1 MPVTLSPLA
10 GAGQQFFDNNGNP
23 LTGGKL
29 YTYSAGTT
37 TPLAA
42 YTTNSGAIAHTNPI
56 ILDSAG
62 RVPSGGEI
70 WLTLGFGYKFVL
82 TTSADVV
89 IATYDN
95 IPSSAQPPAAND
107 ADSIQYEQGYT
118 VIAGGFT
125 VGQTYRILTV
135 GNTDFTLIGASANTV
150 GVHFIATGVGT
161 GTGTAEYSRTVELRL
176 RDTTDLA
183 DFGAVGDGVANDR
196 AAVAAAIASQKPLR
210 WIGTSGNTFRI
221 TTQIAQTV
229 TKDVIWYGDG
239 ATIVYDGA
247 HAEYAL
253 RFTDTAGVQFLIN
266 DITIDGSKL
275 CNKVLEVLNNTSLT
289 TASEFIANNLY
300 VKEAKRLN
308 TFNGGDGILIRGAFN
323 QVVFNNGGVSD
334 CELPAGQGIS
344 GTIGISGI
352 TVTWYSTTS
361 YARRMVLNGTS
372 IEKIYSSDLTYEAD
386 QDGIK
391 YFVPDASGGGNKVES
406 EFICTG
412 GARFLNCYGRSIKTQ
427 CRNTIVENSYFER
440 TEGFLSGIGNVE
452 AEAQTGSIII
462 RSCVFSYKN
471 GQEPGVC
478 VGCSTDT
485 QYIRPGLTAKDCEVY
500 LDSATTLSVF
510 ALNFPR
516 SGFFSRHQIT
526 GIKIFGKVVKLFD
539 FLCNGDKNFAEVS
552 NCYAN
557 EIVNGETGEKAL
569 VYVRT
574 SGTTTPRNAIVT
586 AFGNVYDNTDLP
598 AIVRDNVGST
608 AMNSTLSAWNN
619 QGFANDLTA
628 DSIAS
633 GLKTNQVARLGR
645 ITGDLGRTA
654 YFDVISKNIGIG
666 ATETFS
672 ISNASGCLVFIQAR
686 YNSTGYALIGS
697 TATVNTV
704 ISKGTPFEVGNT
716 TEPAT
721 GIFRVW
727 SSGTREISIKNTDT
741 FIRTVSVFVMS
752 P

>member
-118 VIAGGFT
+118 VTAGGFT
-125 VGQTYRILTV
+125 VGQTYRILTI

-247 HAEYAL
+247 HVEYAIRL
-253 RFTDTAGVQFLIN
+253 SNAAGIELIIN
-266 DITIDGSKL
+266 DITVDGGKL
-275 CNKVLEVLNNTSLT
+275 VNKCLEILNNTDSYSNLT
-289 TASEFIANNLY
+289 CNNVF
-300 VKEAKRLN
+300 VKRAKRLN
-308 TFNGGDGILIRGAFN
+308 TFNGGDGMLVIGSFN
-323 QVVFNNGGVSD
+323 SVTFNGGGASD
-334 CELPAGQGIS
+334 CELPTGQGTS
-344 GTIGISGI
+344 GSAGITGL
-352 TVTWYSTTS
+352 TVTWYSLTR
-361 YARRMVLNGTS
+361 YVRAMYVNGV
-372 IEKIYSSDLTYEAD
+372 IVEKIYSSDLSYQPD
-386 QDGIK
+386 QDGIR
-391 YFVPDASGGGNKVES
+391 YFAPTDGSIKARSLFSCINS
-406 EFICTG
+406 QFI
-412 GARFLNCYGRSIKTQ
+412 NCYGRSIKTQ
-427 CRNTIVENSYFER
+427 CRDTVVQASSFTR
-440 TEGFLSGIGNVE
+440 TEGLLSGQGNTE
-452 AEAQTGSIII
+452 IDAETGDGNF
-462 RSCVFSYKN
+462 RDLTFSYSN
-471 GQEPGVC
+471 GQQPGKC
-478 VGCSTDT
+478 VNTSGG
-485 QYIRPGLTAKDCEVY
+485 IGFGNPGLLVDGCAVY
-500 LDSATTLSVF
+500 LNGVTLNTF
-510 ALNFPR
+510 AGCFPR
-516 SGFFSRHQIT
+516 DSVFSRHSVT
-526 GIKIFGKVVKLFD
+526 NNKIFGTVEVFFD
-539 FLCNGDKNFAEVS
+539 FLCNGDKNYAEVS
-552 NCYAN
+552 NNYVA
-557 EIVNGETGEKAL
+557 EIADGGTSEKAL
-569 VYVRT
+569 IYVKS
-574 SGTTTPRNAIVT
+574 SGAITPFFANTVAY
-586 AFGNVYDNTDLP
+586 GNVYAGSGTA
-598 AIVRDNVGST
+598 AIVRDAYLSV
-608 AMNSTLSAWNN
+608 AMSSSLSAWGNF
-619 QGFANDLTA
+619 GFVNDLATSSNA
-628 DSIAS
+628 N
-633 GLKTNQVARLGR
+633 GLKINQVARFGK
-645 ITGDLGRTA
+645 ITGDNGLGS
-654 YFDVISKNIGIG
+654 YFDVISKVVASG

-672 ISNASGCLVFIQAR
+672 ISNASGCLVFIQTR
-686 YNSTGYALIGS
+686 YNNTSYAIIGS
-697 TATVNTV
+697 SGSANAV
-704 ISKGTPFEVGNT
+704 IAKGTPFEVGNT

-721 GIFRVW
+721 GVFRVW
-727 SSGTREISIKNTDT
+727 SSGTREISIKNTDASS
-741 FIRTVSVFVMS
+741 RTVSVFVMS